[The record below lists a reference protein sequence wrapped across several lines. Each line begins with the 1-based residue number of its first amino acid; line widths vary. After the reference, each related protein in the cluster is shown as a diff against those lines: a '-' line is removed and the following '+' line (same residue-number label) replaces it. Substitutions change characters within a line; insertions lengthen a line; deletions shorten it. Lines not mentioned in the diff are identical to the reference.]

1 MARKII
7 GITFITAAII
17 GLILSVGGIVLVWVV
32 RVPLTDNLLNTV
44 DLIGTTLEATNT
56 GLATVDETLSK
67 TISNISTL
75 EITIQT
81 ASSAV
86 DDSVP
91 MVETISDL
99 LTTNFPDAIEA
110 TQTGLITLQ
119 DAARSI
125 ESTLELITNI
135 PFLPIERYAPEKSF
149 TDSVEDISTS
159 LEPISQSLLDMEGS
173 LTTTKTNMVTIAS
186 QLRTISQNIGD
197 LKSSLSDI
205 QLVLEEYRD
214 VIATAQEKVD
224 LIHENMGL
232 FINVTAWIFT
242 IIFVWLGIAQLG
254 LLTQGLERVDWHP
267 RGDTDVEESSPNSN
281 NEEHELAA
289 HEDAVDLQV
298 EENSPN
304 SADSNSGN

>member
-125 ESTLELITNI
+125 E
-135 PFLPIERYAPEKSF
+135 RYAPEKSF

-205 QLVLEEYRD
+205 QLVLEEYQD

-281 NEEHELAA
+281 DEEHELAA